1 MSLSS
6 AETNE
11 EELVRRIQ
19 RGDEAAFDQ
28 LMDVCGPRV
37 FSLAYRMIGNHDD
50 AQDVAQEAFIRI
62 YRGLKKFDGRASFT
76 TWMYRIVT
84 NVCLN
89 EIRTRKRL
97 PVMFED
103 VIAKE
108 NFTLEDI
115 PQPGELPEEEA
126 LKRERQEE
134 LLRALKQLPENN
146 RLLVLLY
153 DVQGLSYQQI
163 SDTLGVNVGTVK
175 SRLNRARI
183 MLREF
188 VKETGNT
195 STLPPRKD

>member
-126 LKRERQEE
+126 LKRERQ
-134 LLRALKQLPENN
+134 
-146 RLLVLLY
+146 
-153 DVQGLSYQQI
+153 
-163 SDTLGVNVGTVK
+163 
-175 SRLNRARI
+175 
-183 MLREF
+183 
-188 VKETGNT
+188 
-195 STLPPRKD
+195 

>member
-1 MSLSS
+1 MSLSA

-19 RGDEAAFDQ
+19 RGDEAAFDK
-28 LMDVCGPRV
+28 LLDICGPRV
-37 FSLAYRMIGNHDD
+37 FSLTYRMIGNHDD
-50 AQDVAQEAFIRI
+50 AQDVAQEAFIHI
-62 YRGLKKFDGRASFT
+62 YRGIKKFDWRASFT

-89 EIRTRKRL
+89 EIRRRKRL

-103 VIAKE
+103 VVAKE

-115 PQPGELPEEEA
+115 PQTGELPEEEA

-134 LLRALKQLPENN
+134 LLRALHQLPENN

-163 SDTLGVNVGTVK
+163 SDTLGVNLGTVK
-175 SRLNRARI
+175 SRLNRARL
-183 MLREF
+183 MLREL
-188 VKETGNT
+188 VKETGNK
-195 STLPPRKD
+195 STLPPRKN